1 MTLWPQREKTVYC
14 CVAVVFNDLK
24 NTINNRTNLTT
35 SGPYFWFVS
44 RGAHPVRRL
53 MWSGAAP
60 FTYICARAHASFSVT
75 SQCFADLNLS
85 LTIWVQRSGQAVVV
99 RGGRGAKMPT
109 EAI

>member
-14 CVAVVFNDLK
+14 CVAIVFNDLK
-24 NTINNRTNLTT
+24 NKINYRTNLTT
-35 SGPYFWFVS
+35 LGPYPLSVS
-44 RGAHPVRRL
+44 RGAHPLRRL

-85 LTIWVQRSGQAVVV
+85 LTIWAQGSGQAVVV